1 MVRVGGDDS
10 LIQIKTGPLQRR
22 DDAAMLHR
30 IIAIVPAV
38 KATAATATAWAAPL
52 LSGQPDQ
59 VQRVLAALDQAVEKG
74 LGHAMPVA
82 RWLRE
87 LRLGADEA
95 FVAVAP
101 DLGHDGTE
109 SAEIAFQTLRRL
121 LPDTDIYVGAAAA

>member
-1 MVRVGGDDS
+1 
-10 LIQIKTGPLQRR
+10 
-22 DDAAMLHR
+22 MLHR
-30 IIAIVPAV
+30 IIAIVPFT
-38 KATAATATAWAAPL
+38 KATAATPEPL
-52 LSGQPDQ
+52 LSGHPDHLQ
-59 VQRVLAALDQAVEKG
+59 AVLAALGQAVEEG
-74 LGHAMPVA
+74 LGHRMPVA

-87 LRLGADEA
+87 LRLGTDEA